1 MLRPWIFCAHRQAID
16 WKRYM
21 QAVKANTASASMTN
35 GVCVL
40 SGLRTGLTA
49 LKLLI
54 AIEGLTHDP
63 PSR

>member
-1 MLRPWIFCAHRQAID
+1 MLRPWIFCVHRQAID
-16 WKRYM
+16 WKRYT
-21 QAVKANTASASMTN
+21 QTVKANTASASMTN

-40 SGLRTGLTA
+40 SGPRTDLIA

-54 AIEGLTHDP
+54 AIEGLTYDP